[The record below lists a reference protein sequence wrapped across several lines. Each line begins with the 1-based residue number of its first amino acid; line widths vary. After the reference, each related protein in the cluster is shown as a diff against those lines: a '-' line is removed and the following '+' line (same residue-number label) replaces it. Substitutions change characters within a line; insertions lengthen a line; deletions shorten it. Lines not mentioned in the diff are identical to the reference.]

1 MMETNRRKFIKE
13 SALMGLMGV
22 SSDTLPFYEK
32 IQLENNSVFLFQ
44 GDSITDGNRGRND
57 DLNHIMGHGYAYAV
71 ASRIGADFPASN
83 FQFINKGV
91 SGNAIPDLLK
101 RWKEDALDLHPQVLS
116 LLVGI
121 NDVNAVVNQYA
132 GFQSIDEFKSG
143 YRSLLDQV
151 MLQNPKTL
159 LVLGLP
165 FVAKGTRTNAKFDLF
180 ELEVKE
186 RANYIKEIA
195 QEFNGLIVDYPTVFE
210 QAYKNQSIAY
220 WIWDGVHPTVFGHEL
235 MAREWIKVVSKKLP
249 FLRKYKY

>member
-1 MMETNRRKFIKE
+1 METNRRKFIKE

-22 SSDTLPFYEK
+22 STNSVSTYEK
-32 IQLENNSVFLFQ
+32 INLENKAVFLFQ
-44 GDSITDGNRGRND
+44 GDSITDGNRGRNA

-71 ASRIGADFPASN
+71 ASRIGADFPASD
-83 FQFINKGV
+83 FQFINKGI

-101 RWKEDALDLHPQVLS
+101 RWKVDALDLHPQVLS

-121 NDVNAVVNQYA
+121 NDVNAVVNQYD
-132 GFQSIDEFKSG
+132 GFQSIDDFKLG

-159 LVLGLP
+159 LALGLP
-165 FVAKGTRTNAKFDLF
+165 FVSRGTRTSAKFDLF
-180 ELEVKE
+180 EHEVKL
-186 RANYIKEIA
+186 RATYIKELA
-195 QEFNGLIVDYPTVFE
+195 LEFNGLFVDYPTVFE

-249 FLRKYKY
+249 FLKKYKY